1 VRSELDMQ
9 LKKHL
14 PIIITSVLAI
24 VLGFSI
30 NIARS
35 SIPATIGANPIPPQY
50 LADVTGSYDGGL
62 TVNVPT
68 NGWEGCN
75 IFAHNS
81 STTANVAFVP
91 YTVLADGTTHQLFS
105 NTNVGTNSWY
115 LMTIGRN
122 ANGGSVNATN
132 VPSVTYL
139 GDSVPPKFELIGQPN
154 PKGVWRFVIECG
166 L

>member
-1 VRSELDMQ
+1 MQ
-9 LKKHL
+9 LKKYL
-14 PIIITSVLAI
+14 PLIISGVLAI
-24 VLGFSI
+24 VIGFSI

-35 SIPATIGANPIPPQY
+35 SIPTTIGANPIPPQY

-62 TVNVPT
+62 SVNVPT

-81 STTANVAFVP
+81 STTANVTFTP
-91 YTVLADGTTHQLFS
+91 YAVLVDGTLHQLIAS
-105 NTNVGTNSWY
+105 ANVGTNSWY

-122 ANGGSVNATN
+122 ANGSSVNATP

-139 GDSVPPKFELIGQPN
+139 GDSIPPEFELIGQPN
-154 PKGVWRFVIECG
+154 PKGIWRLVIECS